1 MPKKA
6 KHNTD
11 EDDKMI
17 VKVLRKLINPHKI
30 CDCCLNNWSNF
41 TLQEEKLCDECY
53 GDKYGKTK
61 VG

>member
-17 VKVLRKLINPHKI
+17 VKILRKLINPLKI
-30 CDCCLNNWSNF
+30 CDCCLNNWTNF

-53 GDKYGKTK
+53 GEKYGKTK
-61 VG
+61 MG

>member
-1 MPKKA
+1 MPKKT

-17 VKVLRKLINPHKI
+17 VKVLRKLINPLKI
-30 CDCCLNNWSNF
+30 CDCCLNNWTNF

-53 GDKYGKTK
+53 GEKYGKTK